1 MSQRYI
7 VRAERMSR
15 SRLQEAVTALGAAGI
30 NCETWAMDSVFV
42 GHALIAVEIE
52 EADVPRVQDI
62 MWQYNNGAFV
72 SVSPDVDYDE
82 EYSEL
87 GVDIPR

>member
-1 MSQRYI
+1 MSRRYI
-7 VRAERMSR
+7 VRAESMSR
-15 SRLQEAVTALGAAGI
+15 ARLQEAVTALGAAGI

-52 EADVPRVQDI
+52 ETDVSRVQEVV
-62 MWQYNNGAFV
+62 WEFNYGRFV
-72 SVSPDVDYDE
+72 SVNPDVDYDE
-82 EYSEL
+82 EYSTL